1 MRLLRW
7 ILVHFPS
14 VRGIPL
20 QPHHLH
26 EQTGDDNKE
35 FVKNYD
41 ENNVHFND
49 AMWKNR
55 WKSKFQ
61 NPPVPHPV
69 VRLLRKQENGWSQ
82 TRPGQNQMMLF
93 SMLPISYWGY
103 IWQQM
108 GVKGCLENFQ
118 TFIQFGGIVLYDD
131 NDDTSKPPQGLFTL
145 VRVEG
150 AEPCLR

>member
-1 MRLLRW
+1 MRGL
-7 ILVHFPS
+7 
-14 VRGIPL
+14 PL

-49 AMWKNR
+49 AMRKNR

-61 NPPVPHPV
+61 IPPVPHPV

-82 TRPGQNQMMLF
+82 TRPGPNQMM
-93 SMLPISYWGY
+93 SIS
-103 IWQQM
+103 IHI
-108 GVKGCLENFQ
+108 EA
-118 TFIQFGGIVLYDD
+118 TFDKKWVSRVV
-131 NDDTSKPPQGLFTL
+131 SKISKLSSDL
-145 VRVEG
+145 VE
-150 AEPCLR
+150 LSFMMIM